1 VIGNITMCIAACR
14 IFKASQEGSKNFI
27 GCKIGSYNRSGKVNE
42 ICASSSL
49 TRLAMDNYL
58 AAV

>member
-1 VIGNITMCIAACR
+1 MCIAACR

-49 TRLAMDNYL
+49 TWLAMDNYL